1 MLRISSAIGVPVVL
15 NAVAWPLSVDAREF
29 IAREGY
35 DPVYGARP
43 LRRLIAREVE
53 TRVARALVAGEV
65 VDGSTIGGDI
75 TESSVKDRRILGEE
89 GFVSIV
95 LVIDRKSKTVVTGPD
110 VHARGVAEDDRVFDE
125 IKPKITAA
133 IEDALKDKREHTTH
147 QLQQTVRRTIGPWV
161 GRKLRRKPM
170 IVPVVLEADRS

>member
-1 MLRISSAIGVPVVL
+1 M
-15 NAVAWPLSVDAREF
+15 
-29 IAREGY
+29 
-35 DPVYGARP
+35 
-43 LRRLIAREVE
+43 
-53 TRVARALVAGEV
+53 
-65 VDGSTIGGDI
+65 
-75 TESSVKDRRILGEE
+75 
-89 GFVSIV
+89 
-95 LVIDRKSKTVVTGPD
+95 IDRKSKSVVTGPD
-110 VHARGVAEDDRVFDE
+110 VHARGVAENDRVFDE